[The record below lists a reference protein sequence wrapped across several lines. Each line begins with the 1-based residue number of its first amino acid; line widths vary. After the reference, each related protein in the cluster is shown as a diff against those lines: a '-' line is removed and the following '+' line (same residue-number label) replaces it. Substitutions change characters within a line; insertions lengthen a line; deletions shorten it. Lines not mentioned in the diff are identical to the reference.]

1 MTPIDPAPVRRIL
14 IRVNNWIGDVV
25 MISPAVRAIRAHFR
39 EARIAIL
46 AKSWVLET
54 LSGDPFYDD
63 LIEYDD
69 AGRHRGPVGRLR
81 LAALLRRR
89 HFDLAILFQKAF
101 DAAALAF
108 LAGARLRVGYATDRR
123 SWLLTHA
130 LPAPPRDTHHV
141 DTFLGIAR
149 ALGCP
154 IADPHPA
161 FHLSDEDR
169 RQAASI
175 LDRAGLA
182 GHAPLVAVHPGASKE
197 PRAWHPDRFA
207 GLGRSL
213 AGRYAA
219 RIILL
224 GSAAER
230 GLRERIA
237 GGIPRGGVFLPA
249 PDLSMKATGAL
260 IERCHLFVGNDS
272 GPMHVAA
279 ALGVPTVAIFGPG
292 TPRRTAPIAA
302 RGRVVAISKGYPCS
316 PCRQDFFRECPPSP
330 AGRPFC
336 LEEITIEEVERAAAL
351 LLERTHEPVVPF

>member
-1 MTPIDPAPVRRIL
+1 MTPIDPAPIRRIL

-69 AGRHRGPVGRLR
+69 AGPHRGLAGRLR

-89 HFDLAILFQKAF
+89 RFDLAILFQKAF

-108 LAGARLRVGYATDRR
+108 LAGARLRVGYATDAR
-123 SWLLTHA
+123 SWLLTHP
-130 LPAPPRDTHHV
+130 LGPPPPDTHHV
-141 DTFLGIAR
+141 EAFLGIAR

-154 IADPHPA
+154 VGDPHPS
-161 FHLSDEDR
+161 FHLRDEDR
-169 RQAASI
+169 LQAGSI
-175 LDRAGLA
+175 LQAAGLA

-197 PRAWHPDRFA
+197 PRAWHPERFA
-207 GLGRSL
+207 DLGRRL
-213 AGRYAA
+213 AGRCAA
-219 RIILL
+219 RVILL
-224 GSAAER
+224 GSAGER
-230 GLRERIA
+230 GLLERIA
-237 GGIPRGGVFLPA
+237 GGIPRERVFLPT
-249 PDLSMKATGAL
+249 PGLSMKTTGAL

-292 TPRRTAPIAA
+292 APKRTAPIAA
-302 RGRVVAISKGYPCS
+302 RGRVVAISKDYPCS
-316 PCRQDFFRECPPSP
+316 PCRQDFFRECPASP

-336 LEEITIEEVERAAAL
+336 LEEIGIEEVERAAL
-351 LLERTHEPVVPF
+351 GLLEGRREPVP